1 MVIKK
6 NVQKMSSVHG
16 TRVLTSKTKNDE
28 MTEVNNSV
36 FLLAKHFLTKMSII
50 QFLSEQQLE
59 LTNKTPRSCIRHLAS
74 YMSTV
79 SKPLA
84 SY

>member
-6 NVQKMSSVHG
+6 NVQKKSSVHG
-16 TRVLTSKTKNDE
+16 TRVLTLKTKNDE

-50 QFLSEQQLE
+50 
-59 LTNKTPRSCIRHLAS
+59 
-74 YMSTV
+74 
-79 SKPLA
+79 
-84 SY
+84 

>member
-1 MVIKK
+1 MFLQFKNANVIHYIRRLNSMVIKK

-50 QFLSEQQLE
+50 
-59 LTNKTPRSCIRHLAS
+59 
-74 YMSTV
+74 
-79 SKPLA
+79 
-84 SY
+84 